1 MEVHLKGGG
10 QEDCLFEAKQGYR
23 VTLDRQM
30 LYNDSLS
37 ENLEH
42 FHNAWPDPAE
52 EGFSVKY

>member
-1 MEVHLKGGG
+1 MHLKGGG